1 MPIMKTKHLIIVIVT
16 GTVLAWLTVAA
27 TYEKR
32 EFSRGY
38 MRQKLAYSQG
48 VLEGLTLEKFDLVT
62 KNGIRIRN
70 MKLTNM
76 MYSLKQPGYMQ
87 HVTNYHRAVDQLL
100 DASTEKD
107 LARSTKAYQGVLQS
121 CVECHRDYR
130 TEQRKVAGASH

>member
-1 MPIMKTKHLIIVIVT
+1 MKTKTAIIGIIA
-16 GTVLAWLTVAA
+16 GAALALLTIAA

-48 VLEGLTLEKFDLVT
+48 VMEGLTLEKFDLVT

-76 MYSLKQPGYMQ
+76 MYGLKQPGYMR
-87 HVTNYHRAVDQLL
+87 HVTNYQHTVDLL
-100 DASTEKD
+100 LGASVDKD
-107 LARSTKAYQGVLQS
+107 LARATKAYQGIIQS

-130 TEQRKVAGASH
+130 TEQRPIPTSAKD